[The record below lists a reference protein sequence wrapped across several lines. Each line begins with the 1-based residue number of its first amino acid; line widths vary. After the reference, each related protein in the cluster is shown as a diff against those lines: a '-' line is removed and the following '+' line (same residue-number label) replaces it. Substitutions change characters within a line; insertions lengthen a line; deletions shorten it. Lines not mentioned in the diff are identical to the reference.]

1 MSKQKNFLFLNR
13 KKFARGRL
21 KKCLENFSVLLAEAK
36 RGRAETL
43 DGTIQNPLADFV
55 QRMFELRPKDT
66 ADREATKVRS
76 PRGRA
81 RRAH

>member
-1 MSKQKNFLFLNR
+1 
-13 KKFARGRL
+13 

-66 ADREATKVRS
+66 ANFHFLDFGRNFGQVL
-76 PRGRA
+76 PRPCGA
-81 RRAH
+81 RHYILRGFSKHF